1 MSDAQTPAQQA
12 AIAAIDE
19 LLPQTQC
26 TQCGHGGCLPYAQA
40 IVLDGA
46 PINRCPPGGA
56 AGIRLLASHTGQPI
70 LSLDP
75 DCGVERPRQ
84 AVRIVAELCIGCTKC
99 IQACPVDAIV
109 GAHRRMH
116 AVVTELCTGCN
127 LCIAPCPVDCI
138 EPIPAEQTMP
148 WDTAQARAARERYR
162 RRGIRLE
169 RVALLQQDRREAKA
183 QDDLQDCELDTRKRL
198 VIEAALARARARR
211 ALNATETQ

>member
-1 MSDAQTPAQQA
+1 MTGTPTLQQQA
-12 AIAAIDE
+12 AITAIDD

-70 LSLDP
+70 QSLDP
-75 DCGVERPRQ
+75 ACGVERPRQ

-116 AVVTELCTGCN
+116 AVITELCTGCN

-138 EPIPAEQTMP
+138 EPIAAEQTSA
-148 WDTAQARAARERYR
+148 WDPDQARAARERYR
-162 RRGIRLE
+162 RRAVRLE
-169 RVALLQQDRREAKA
+169 RVAQAQQAHRQERA
-183 QDDLQDCELDTRKRL
+183 QEDLKDPELDTRKRL

-211 ALNATETQ
+211 GVNA

>member
-1 MSDAQTPAQQA
+1 VNGVLPPALQA
-12 AIAAIDE
+12 AIRAVDD

-40 IVLDGA
+40 IVTEGA

-56 AGIRLLASHTGQPI
+56 QGIAALAAHTGQAIRP
-70 LSLDP
+70 LDP
-75 DCGVERPRQ
+75 TCGQEAPRHG
-84 AVRIVAELCIGCTKC
+84 VRIIGDLCIGCTKC

-116 AVVTELCTGCN
+116 AVIPELCTGCD

-138 EPIPAEQTMP
+138 ERIPVEGDP
-148 WDTAQARAARERYR
+148 RWGPPQAHAARSRYQR
-162 RRGIRLE
+162 RALRLR
-169 RVALLQQDRREAKA
+169 RVSIDQQQRREARG
-183 QDDLQDCELDTRKRL
+183 QQDLQEPALDQRKRA

-211 ALNATETQ
+211 HAAP